1 MGGMRLVPLAA
12 SLRSGETS
20 ASEHVEDVLARL
32 DDLAGGPWDNL
43 VVARDDER
51 ARREAALATAELR
64 AGRWRGP
71 LHGVAVAVKD
81 NVDVEGM
88 PTRLGSRAS
97 SPAPA
102 ARDAAVVAALREAG
116 AVVVAKAHLHELAYG
131 STGTVSVAGPA
142 RNPVD
147 PRRITGGSSSGPAA
161 LVALGAVALAVGT
174 DTGCSVR
181 APAALCGVVGL
192 MPGLGVL
199 PTAGVVALS
208 TTLDHVGL
216 LAADAEGAGTAFRAV
231 RARVAPST
239 AAAVLSGPPDP
250 EDPDRPAHGPGAV
263 RGLRVGLPRGERF
276 TVHDGAVG
284 DAVDAGAAALR
295 EAGATVVEV
304 EVPAL
309 AALSAAYPVVVGSE
323 VHATHADALEEHP
336 DGFAESTARRL
347 RQQADRPARDYLR
360 ALRAMLAAREQ
371 ALHELREVHALD
383 HLLLATAPVRAT
395 PLGVDRVG
403 GEDVSAAL
411 LRLCVPFSAL
421 GVAALSVPA
430 PGVVGLPV
438 GLQVVGVRAD
448 EGAVISLARAVGAPR

>member
-1 MGGMRLVPLAA
+1 MRLAPLAA
-12 SLRSGETS
+12 ALRSGALTPED
-20 ASEHVEDVLARL
+20 HVEDVLARL
-32 DDLAGGPWDNL
+32 DDLAGGPWANL
-43 VVARDDER
+43 VAARDDER
-51 ARREAALATAELR
+51 ARRDAAAAAAELR

-81 NVDVEGM
+81 NVDVAGM

-97 SPAPA
+97 PPGPA
-102 ARDAAVVAALREAG
+102 ARDAAVVARLRGAG

-131 STGTVSVAGPA
+131 STGTVNAAGPA
-142 RNPVD
+142 RHPHD
-147 PRRITGGSSSGPAA
+147 PARITGGSSSGPAA
-161 LVALGAVALAVGT
+161 LVALGTLALAVGT

-199 PTAGVVALS
+199 PTDGVVPLS

-216 LAADAEGAGTAFRAV
+216 LAADAQGADLAHRALV
-231 RARVAPST
+231 ASAPS
-239 AAAVLSGPPDP
+239 S
-250 EDPDRPAHGPGAV
+250 PGHHRGGV

-276 TVHDGAVG
+276 AVHDPAVEA
-284 DAVDAGAAALR
+284 AVASCAGALR

-309 AALSAAYPVVVGSE
+309 SALAAAYPVVVGAE
-323 VHATHADALEEHP
+323 AHATHAETLERDPDAFQEP
-336 DGFAESTARRL
+336 TARRL
-347 RQQADRPARDYLR
+347 RQQATRSAHEYLR
-360 ALRAMLAAREQ
+360 ALRQVLSARAQ

-383 HLLLATAPVRAT
+383 HLVLATTPVRAT
-395 PLGVDRVG
+395 RPGVEQVA
-403 GEDVSAAL
+403 GEDVAAAL

-421 GVAALSVPA
+421 GVPAVSVPA
-430 PGVVGLPV
+430 PGVVGLPA

-448 EGAVISLARAVGAPR
+448 EGGVLSLARAVGSPR